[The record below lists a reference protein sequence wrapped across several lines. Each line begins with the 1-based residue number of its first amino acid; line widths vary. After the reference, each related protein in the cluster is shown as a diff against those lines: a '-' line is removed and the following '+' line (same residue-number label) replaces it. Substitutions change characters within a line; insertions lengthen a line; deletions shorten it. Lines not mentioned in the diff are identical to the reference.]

1 MYIITLYT
9 LNYYEDKYL
18 SVLLHTFDDDWPGG
32 GRLCR
37 MTKWYVKLIPN
48 FIGLKALNKQKMT

>member
-18 SVLLHTFDDDWPGG
+18 SVFLFVYFKHKIKIYNHILL
-32 GRLCR
+32 
-37 MTKWYVKLIPN
+37 KISVNNLILLYILIN
-48 FIGLKALNKQKMT
+48 NHS